1 MIDDT
6 LIEDLVRAGVPPD
19 LIGRVVR
26 VLVVHGSHR
35 TSAEQ
40 VDARRMRD
48 RERKRVEREELRKI
62 KELAKAND
70 VANKNDVPRTSADSD
85 VVCTNV
91 LSKKVDS
98 NKGSKE
104 SKKVSTELN
113 STELPSTVHRARAR
127 GTRIPADWR
136 PSADAVTWCRSYGVI
151 GSQLEIMISE
161 FIDYWVAIPGQRGC
175 KMGALGWDSTFRN
188 RVRQKVPTPRL
199 LTAIEPTFKTPPPEF
214 LERERQRNAAKGT
227 GVRSNANVGNNGA
240 GHAPELC
247 LSGGGVL
254 RAEVSGAQGDAP
266 DAHHAK
272 R

>member
-1 MIDDT
+1 MSDDT
-6 LIEDLVRAGVPPD
+6 LIEDLVRAGLSAD

-26 VLVVHGSHR
+26 VLIVHGSHR

-70 VANKNDVPRTSADSD
+70 VASKNDVPRTSADSD

-91 LSKKVDS
+91 VSKIVASSKGSEVSKKA
-98 NKGSKE
+98 
-104 SKKVSTELN
+104 STELN
-113 STELPSTVHRARAR
+113 STELPNTVHRARAR
-127 GTRIPADWR
+127 GTRISTDWR
-136 PSADAVTWCRSYGVI
+136 PSADAVMWCRSYGVV
-151 GSQLEIMISE
+151 GAQLETLISE

-175 KMGALGWDSTFRN
+175 KMGVLGWDSTFRN
-188 RVRQKVPTPRL
+188 RVRQKVPTPRPL
-199 LTAIEPTFKTPPPEF
+199 AATEPTFKTPPPEF

-227 GVRSNANVGNNGA
+227 SVRNDAVVSNNGA

-254 RAEVSGAQGDAP
+254 RKEVTGTQGDAP
-266 DAHHAK
+266 DDHHAK